1 MNPLLLVP
9 LDDRPC
15 CLQFVTRLAEISGIE
30 IEVAP
35 EEWLGRFLEKG
46 QPDQI
51 LDWLESRIPS
61 SRGAIVSLD
70 MLCFGGLVASRSVAP
85 DLADPALDRLKRF
98 MDLIPENYPVWA
110 SNSIMRTAPTQTTPE
125 EVLQAQILV
134 ELSSRFAD
142 RMDDMFSGRNCSMEG
157 AEQVRESLEYLTRQ
171 LPADFLRNY
180 LAARKRNQ
188 LLNVTALQGVLQ
200 RKFQH
205 LLFGIDDSKTKG
217 WNVLEI
223 AALQRRLPPVGA
235 SIAPGTDENAMLL
248 LSRACRAGSRS
259 FNLVVNEGILKQVS
273 AYEDRNLAELLA
285 CQMQTANLT
294 TSRSESET
302 PFSLFIHGHDGPQG
316 EAENQPPRGSEVSPY
331 FISTLQNSLAKGHR
345 VVVADITYANGGCRN
360 LARAIAPYM
369 DELLGYCAWNTT
381 GNTIGTALG
390 LIGCAAAK
398 PTAEQR
404 RAEKRFLWERVIDDA
419 VYQSQVR
426 LDYRRQLGHLGL
438 RLDDQQLQDI
448 EPKLKSSLTEAA
460 TGLGF
465 KAIPDFQ
472 VRLPWG
478 RLFEAEVDVASKLL
492 LS

>member
-1 MNPLLLVP
+1 VKPLLLVP

-15 CLQFVTRLAEISGIE
+15 CLQFVTRLGEIAGLE
-30 IEVAP
+30 IQVAP
-35 EEWLGRFLEKG
+35 NDILGKFLEKG
-46 QPDQI
+46 ESDQI
-51 LDWLESRIPS
+51 LDWLENAIPT

-70 MLCFGGLVASRSVAP
+70 MLCFGGLVASRSTST
-85 DLADPALDRLKRF
+85 DLAEPALARLKRF
-98 MDLIPENYPVWA
+98 IDSLPEEYPVWA
-110 SNSIMRTAPTQTTPE
+110 SNSIMRTAPTQSTPE

-142 RMDDMFSGRNCSMEG
+142 RMDDMFSGRNCSMDG

-171 LPADFLRNY
+171 LPGDFLRNY

-200 RKFQH
+200 RKFEH

-223 AALQRRLPPVGA
+223 AALQRRLPPIGA
-235 SIAPGTDENAMLL
+235 SIAPGTDENALL
-248 LSRACRAGSRS
+248 LFSRACRTAPRA
-259 FNLVVNEGILKQVS
+259 FNLVVNEGILKQIS

-285 CQMQTANLT
+285 CQMLTANLT

-302 PFSLFIHGHDGPQG
+302 PFTLFIHGHDGPQA
-316 EAENQPPRGSEVSPY
+316 EAENQAAKGSEVSPY

-345 VVVADITYANGGCRN
+345 VVIADITYANGGCRN

-390 LIGCAAAK
+390 LIGCASEK
-398 PTAEQR
+398 PSPQQR
-404 RAEKRFLWERVIDDA
+404 QAEKRFLWERILDDV

-438 RLDDQQLQDI
+438 RLEQEQVEEI
-448 EPKLKSSLTEAA
+448 EPKLKDSLHAA
-460 TGLGF
+460 GQDLGF
-465 KAIPDFQ
+465 KSIPEFK
-472 VRLPWG
+472 VHLPWN
-478 RLFEAEVDVASKLL
+478 RLFEVEIDVTTKLL
-492 LS
+492 LT